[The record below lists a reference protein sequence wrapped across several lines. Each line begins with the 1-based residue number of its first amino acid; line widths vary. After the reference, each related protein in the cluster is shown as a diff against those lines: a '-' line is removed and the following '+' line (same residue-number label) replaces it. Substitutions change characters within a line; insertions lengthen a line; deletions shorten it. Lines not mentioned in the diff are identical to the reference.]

1 MLPTDELF
9 VYCYTLVDDL
19 ILDGQVVIPSR
30 PPTRKIRLTR

>member
-19 ILDGQVVIPSR
+19 ILDGQVGTGPSGPVPR
-30 PPTRKIRLTR
+30 VK